1 MTPAVE
7 IWWIWIAA
15 GGLLAAIEVFVPG
28 IFILPFIAGAVA
40 AGVLAYA
47 GAGAAVQWT
56 VFAVVS
62 GALLPVCLVITKKI
76 TKNRPPLNDANRM
89 IGMRG
94 RVTIAVDNRKNAGH
108 VRLGGELWRAESE
121 SGAEIHTGSVVEVVA
136 VEGIRVVVRA
146 INEDPEWKRSPNDQR
161 A

>member
-1 MTPAVE
+1 MAPVVE

-28 IFILPFIAGAVA
+28 IFILPFVAGTLA
-40 AGVLAYA
+40 AGLLAYT
-47 GAGAAVQWT
+47 GAGTAVQWT

-62 GALLPVCLVITKKI
+62 GALLPVCLIITKKI
-76 TKNRPPLNDANRM
+76 TKKRPLVHDANRM
-89 IGMRG
+89 IGMQG

-121 SGAEIHTGSVVEVVA
+121 SGARIHIGSVVEVVA
-136 VEGIRVVVRA
+136 VEGIRVLVRA
-146 INEDPEWKRSPNDQR
+146 VNEGP
-161 A
+161 